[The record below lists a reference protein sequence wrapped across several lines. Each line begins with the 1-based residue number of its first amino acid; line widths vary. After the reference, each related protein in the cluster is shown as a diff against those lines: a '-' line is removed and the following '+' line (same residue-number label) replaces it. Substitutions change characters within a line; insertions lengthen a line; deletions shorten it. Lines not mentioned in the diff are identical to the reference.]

1 MRCLA
6 CNIVLNDY
14 EATRK
19 DHMGF
24 VDLCNKCYSPSA
36 ENFGDE
42 GSIPVIEE
50 EDYVNESLT
59 PLEEYLDPYFNINE

>member
-6 CNIVLNDY
+6 CNVVLNDY

-50 EDYVNESLT
+50 NDYDEEDVFDQDSGYLYNVNE
-59 PLEEYLDPYFNINE
+59 N